1 MPCRGFIT
9 VPLGAPATLSGTV
22 RERMERAG
30 WLLLGQGRHLCPA
43 HRRLWRQEQFELH
56 GHILMAVDEFGDGG
70 RRGGRAL
77 GLLVPGPGGL
87 PGVPAGDGVR

>member
-56 GHILMAVDEFGDGG
+56 GHILMAVDEFGDGPVAAEEAA
-70 RRGGRAL
+70 RWVCWCPDREDCQ
-77 GLLVPGPGGL
+77 VFPPET
-87 PGVPAGDGVR
+87 V